1 METAPIILL
10 AYNRPEHVERAVAS
24 LLRNAEAAQSDLY
37 IYCDGAKPGSDPA
50 PVDRV
55 REIARSVEGFREV
68 HLVMR
73 ERNYGLAANVIDSV
87 TQVVNTY
94 GRVIVVE
101 DDLVVAPYFLRFM
114 NDALETYKDEERVG
128 HIQACDFT
136 HAPLPDTFLIK
147 WTGSWGWA
155 IW

>member
-1 METAPIILL
+1 
-10 AYNRPEHVERAVAS
+10 
-24 LLRNAEAAQSDLY
+24 
-37 IYCDGAKPGSDPA
+37 
-50 PVDRV
+50 
-55 REIARSVEGFREV
+55 
-68 HLVMR
+68 MR

-87 TQVVNTY
+87 TQVVNAY

-136 HAPLPDTFLIK
+136 HAPRHCGEAKPPPAPRVLACCKP
-147 WTGSWGWA
+147 GV
-155 IW
+155 